1 MTFRVVI
8 VGGSVA
14 GLALANMLEKFDID
28 YVVLEAYPDIAPQ
41 VGASIG
47 LLPNGLRILDQ
58 LGCYDAYRAKAE
70 DQIYQHAYLREPS
83 GKAYGYQ
90 HDLMEMWEKMLGYPM
105 IFIDRQMLIQVL
117 YSNLRHKERVL
128 TSKRA
133 VSVEILESSA
143 QVTTKNGEVFSGDI
157 VVGADGIH
165 STVRKEMW
173 RNAPP
178 GYFPHDEYSKVP
190 ATTLCI
196 FGISDRPQA
205 YPGASQHNTLSEGHS
220 YYVMA
225 APGNRVYWFLF
236 MELKETLYGENIPR
250 YTKDDE
256 AKIVKQHLEDRILEN
271 MTFGDLYDKRI
282 VTTLAPLQTYVFK
295 KWHYKRLVTIGDSA
309 HKVDPVTGQGG
320 NGAIESGALLVNAL
334 LRKFDSSPDGLS
346 EKQVEDV
353 LAEVHAIRFERAQ
366 DVVQQGYWLQNAF
379 TQRSTMGK
387 LIARY
392 FMPALGS
399 FGVLYRGVEFCSPA
413 TSLHRLEIPH
423 RPRAVPF
430 EDELPARPVKNLGK
444 INKLAS
450 IAATTLLCA
459 LAAGLVRLP
468 KSLELTIDALCSTDV
483 ATASNFPAVTFLVNT
498 ASLLAMALVE
508 SNRVGNK
515 ITSWVQIV
523 TFALVNSFLGP
534 GAIGPLAALFAHWS
548 CGLIVGRHVPVEA
561 AKMVLPIVAVGY
573 VLPAAIAMLR
583 MDSSSIT
590 IWRNAPIICFMLA
603 RSLSALGNSSS
614 SVSVDDEKSKL
625 KIERERTRNM
635 FAKADLPHIR
645 LVHCTAFI
653 ISAAVHLINVFKHG
667 LHHSLTL
674 GGNDATLLTLGFS
687 KYEGMI
693 FTLSS
698 LLLALGAAPLS
709 LRLSGYITD
718 FQCLTSAIII
728 CEYRGRPGDA
738 VNTPSQTLQPLFT
751 ELDQHQAPQTLD
763 SLSEQIRKAIVHTE
777 HKTSFLPLDA
787 LHRILAIEG
796 NLAPLQQCVR
806 GAGSR
811 EGALGEVQS
820 FVFNNSASG
829 SPSVTEQRAPGS
841 GIFAV
846 LLLIEKPQEI
856 EKFLLAGLSDED
868 LPFQF
873 PIKDGVRTIK
883 TKRDESVEHVF
894 CKWAYLEI
902 ENFSKHQWTVLS
914 PFFRKPDNGNPDN
927 VYHYDLQPEM
937 ILPFQSSTEGPNTDS
952 GSYGT
957 VFKVRMHPAH
967 CDFDPYENRDLFFGV
982 KRLKKSDGVAF
993 KKEVDTLKR
1002 FSVNT
1007 SKHLIQLLATYRY
1020 QNNYYLIFPWADS
1033 NLQGLWESIK
1043 NPPHSLNL
1051 SLWVARQCHGLA
1063 VGLSNIHVYQSQP
1076 ENDLRVPSLVPTSH
1090 EKPFGRHND
1099 IKHENVLWF
1108 RDNSK
1113 DAEDYA
1119 GQLKI
1124 SDFGFVN
1131 FNSEGSRSIVPNQ
1144 ALFTPT
1150 YRPPE
1155 CAVPNHTISRAL
1167 DLWSL
1172 GCLYLEF
1179 VTWLLKG
1186 YAAATDDFTDK
1197 RLSEGQH
1204 SDVKEFQDDNFFTME
1219 SGVLSLKPSV
1229 IKCMM
1234 DLHMDPHCTPYL
1246 HDFLDCIADHL
1257 LVPNPAG
1264 RISCAKLVCKL
1275 GSILQKCE
1283 ENPEY
1288 CTKDDPRSDHA
1299 IPPASRQKVRLGKGH
1314 KNLSNMEVSGAGTRT
1329 NQQTMLM

>member
-117 YSNLRHKERVL
+117 YSNLKHKERVL

-133 VSVEILESSA
+133 VSVDIMNSSA
-143 QVTTKNGEVFSGDI
+143 QVTTKDGEVFSGDI

-173 RNAPP
+173 RKAPP

-250 YTKDDE
+250 YIKDDE
-256 AKIVKQHLEDRILEN
+256 ARIVKEHLEDRILEN

-282 VTTLAPLQTYVFK
+282 VTTLAPLQTYVFE

-430 EDELPARPVKNLGK
+430 EDELPARPVKNLGQ

-450 IAATTLLCA
+450 IAVTTLLCA
-459 LAAGLVRLP
+459 LAAGL
-468 KSLELTIDALCSTDV
+468 
-483 ATASNFPAVTFLVNT
+483 
-498 ASLLAMALVE
+498 
-508 SNRVGNK
+508 
-515 ITSWVQIV
+515 
-523 TFALVNSFLGP
+523 
-534 GAIGPLAALFAHWS
+534 
-548 CGLIVGRHVPVEA
+548 
-561 AKMVLPIVAVGY
+561 Y
-573 VLPAAIAMLR
+573 VLPAAIAVIR
-583 MDSSSIT
+583 MDSNSIV

-614 SVSVDDEKSKL
+614 PGAVDDEKSKL

-635 FAKADLPHIR
+635 FAKADLPYIR
-645 LVHCTAFI
+645 LVHYSAFI
-653 ISAAVHLINVFKHG
+653 ISAGIHLANVLNYG
-667 LHHSLTL
+667 LLASLVF
-674 GGNDATLLTLGFS
+674 GGNDVILTTLGFS
-687 KYEGMI
+687 KYEGLV

-709 LRLSGYITD
+709 LRL
-718 FQCLTSAIII
+718 LTKRDSAL
-728 CEYRGRPGDA
+728 A
-738 VNTPSQTLQPLFT
+738 L
-751 ELDQHQAPQTLD
+751 
-763 SLSEQIRKAIVHTE
+763 AISADPE
-777 HKTSFLPLDA
+777 RSSLPLD
-787 LHRILAIEG
+787 
-796 NLAPLQQCVR
+796 
-806 GAGSR
+806 
-811 EGALGEVQS
+811 
-820 FVFNNSASG
+820 F
-829 SPSVTEQRAPGS
+829 
-841 GIFAV
+841 
-846 LLLIEKPQEI
+846 
-856 EKFLLAGLSDED
+856 
-868 LPFQF
+868 
-873 PIKDGVRTIK
+873 
-883 TKRDESVEHVF
+883 
-894 CKWAYLEI
+894 
-902 ENFSKHQWTVLS
+902 
-914 PFFRKPDNGNPDN
+914 
-927 VYHYDLQPEM
+927 
-937 ILPFQSSTEGPNTDS
+937 
-952 GSYGT
+952 
-957 VFKVRMHPAH
+957 
-967 CDFDPYENRDLFFGV
+967 
-982 KRLKKSDGVAF
+982 
-993 KKEVDTLKR
+993 TL
-1002 FSVNT
+1002 
-1007 SKHLIQLLATYRY
+1007 
-1020 QNNYYLIFPWADS
+1020 
-1033 NLQGLWESIK
+1033 
-1043 NPPHSLNL
+1043 
-1051 SLWVARQCHGLA
+1051 
-1063 VGLSNIHVYQSQP
+1063 
-1076 ENDLRVPSLVPTSH
+1076 
-1090 EKPFGRHND
+1090 
-1099 IKHENVLWF
+1099 
-1108 RDNSK
+1108 
-1113 DAEDYA
+1113 
-1119 GQLKI
+1119 
-1124 SDFGFVN
+1124 FVN
-1131 FNSEGSRSIVPNQ
+1131 PQRK
-1144 ALFTPT
+1144 
-1150 YRPPE
+1150 YR
-1155 CAVPNHTISRAL
+1155 
-1167 DLWSL
+1167 
-1172 GCLYLEF
+1172 
-1179 VTWLLKG
+1179 
-1186 YAAATDDFTDK
+1186 
-1197 RLSEGQH
+1197 
-1204 SDVKEFQDDNFFTME
+1204 
-1219 SGVLSLKPSV
+1219 
-1229 IKCMM
+1229 
-1234 DLHMDPHCTPYL
+1234 
-1246 HDFLDCIADHL
+1246 
-1257 LVPNPAG
+1257 
-1264 RISCAKLVCKL
+1264 
-1275 GSILQKCE
+1275 
-1283 ENPEY
+1283 
-1288 CTKDDPRSDHA
+1288 
-1299 IPPASRQKVRLGKGH
+1299 
-1314 KNLSNMEVSGAGTRT
+1314 
-1329 NQQTMLM
+1329 